1 MLLFIPILKTPPP
14 KKIANCRSAAIDFL
28 IGYAT
33 M

>member
-1 MLLFIPILKTPPP
+1 MLLFIPILKPPQ
-14 KKIANCRSAAIDFL
+14 KKIANCSSAAIDFP